1 MFSFILISLVKPLME
16 NEKHVGF
23 SIEGIENTDSDNSQE
38 EQKRPGRLHRQNT
51 PHHLKNKRITSA
63 TKSAD
68 LEKVAS
74 IIAQVSNS
82 LDWSKNFVFV
92 RVEEVCSGQRRKCV
106 GDR

>member
-1 MFSFILISLVKPLME
+1 MVKALLE
-16 NEKHVGF
+16 SEKHVGF

-38 EQKRPGRLHRQNT
+38 EHKRPGRLHRQNT

-74 IIAQVSNS
+74 IIAQVSNF
-82 LDWSKNFVFV
+82 LDYNKAFVAV
-92 RVEEVCSGQRRKCV
+92 RYEGVILKA
-106 GDR
+106 

>member
-1 MFSFILISLVKPLME
+1 ME
-16 NEKHVGF
+16 SEKRVGF
-23 SIEGIENTDSDNSQE
+23 SIEGTETTDSDNSQE

-74 IIAQVSNS
+74 IIAQVSGHPGGEYN
-82 LDWSKNFVFV
+82 FV
-92 RVEEVCSGQRRKCV
+92 RVRV
-106 GDR
+106 